1 MAKRHLTQA
10 IVDTTPFTP
19 KGKRLYIWDEDC
31 PGLALVV
38 NPTTKTWRW
47 QFDRWAEG
55 KKTTLNDTLDG
66 GRKLRDARDWAKE
79 QTNLAKRG
87 AFDPKPEEP
96 KGKPVGPEAWTVKDA
111 LDKRLKF
118 MEAEGYSESSIADF
132 GYAKRYLAPI
142 HDVKLGELTRTKCQ
156 EVHALISKTGLRG
169 TRGAPVQANKA
180 LDYLSATWLH
190 AKDKF
195 DDHNGLPHRADNP
208 CSRSITRNAVGK
220 VQDSITA
227 DELPQWAA
235 IVAGLTPVK
244 RNMHMIGLFTGLR
257 WKSLQRIE
265 RTWVQGNVLV
275 IPPEAIKSRRGV
287 SLPLSTQLV
296 TMFEDAAKAADF
308 IAPKSKYLFP
318 SPTAEEGFMATDD
331 ERALKD
337 TKKGGNER
345 WNGKLKRKTYYTQA
359 GLARVP
365 DKVRSALMD
374 HSVPGLRGNYEHQHE
389 MMDDLRKWQQV
400 ISDRLEM
407 LCNAKTA

>member
-1 MAKRHLTQA
+1 MAREHLTQA
-10 IVDTTPFTP
+10 SVDAKTFS
-19 KGKRLYIWDEDC
+19 GKRDYIWDLGC
-31 PGLALVV
+31 PGLCLVV
-38 NPTTKTWRW
+38 NPTKKTWRW
-47 QFDRWAEG
+47 QFDRRVDG
-55 KKTTLNDTLDG
+55 KKEPLNDTLDG
-66 GRKLRDARDWAKE
+66 TRKLKEAREWAKE
-79 QTNLAKRG
+79 QTALARRG
-87 AFDPKPEEP
+87 VFDPKPEDP
-96 KGKPVGPEAWTVKDA
+96 KAKPTGPEAWTVKEA
-111 LDKRLKF
+111 LNKRLEF
-118 MEAEGYSESSIADF
+118 MKSESYSESSIADF
-132 GYAKRYLAPI
+132 GYAIRYLAPI
-142 HDVKLGELTRTKCQ
+142 HDVKLGELTRTRCQ

-227 DELPQWAA
+227 EELPKWAA
-235 IVAGLTPVK
+235 IVATLTPVK
-244 RNMHMIGLFTGLR
+244 RSMHMIGLFTGLR

-265 RTWVQGNVLV
+265 RSWVRGNVLV

-374 HSVPGLRGNYEHQHE
+374 HSVPGLRGNYEHQEE